1 MTELFSL
8 SGKRALVTGASGGIG
23 GAIAHR
29 FAEAGAQVA
38 LSGRREDALEAVK
51 AALAGSGHVSVPFA
65 LSDPATAGEL
75 WDKASEALGESPD
88 ILVNNAG
95 TNKDM
100 LHSRMKPEQWQEV
113 LDTNLSA
120 IFFLS
125 QAALRA
131 MTRARSGCIINI
143 SSVVAS
149 LGNAGQAN
157 YVAAKAGLEGLT
169 RTLAREVAPRGVTV
183 NAVAPGFIATQM
195 TEALPEAIREKF
207 ITQIPMG
214 KIGAPDDIA
223 AACVYLAAPAGAWIT
238 GQTLAVNGGMLMG

>member
-1 MTELFSL
+1 MFLCRFS
-8 SGKRALVTGASGGIG
+8 
-23 GAIAHR
+23 
-29 FAEAGAQVA
+29 
-38 LSGRREDALEAVK
+38 
-51 AALAGSGHVSVPFA
+51 

-75 WDKASEALGESPD
+75 WDKASEALGEPPE

-95 TNKDM
+95 TNRDM

-120 IFFLS
+120 VFFLS
-125 QAALRA
+125 QAALRT
-131 MTRARSGCIINI
+131 MTRARFGRIINI
-143 SSVVAS
+143 TSVVAS

-157 YVAAKAGLEGLT
+157 YVSAKAGLEGLT

-207 ITQIPMG
+207 IQQIPLG
-214 KIGAPDDIA
+214 KIGSPDDIA
-223 AACVYLAAPAGAWIT
+223 AACVYLSAPAGDWLT
-238 GQTLAVNGGMLMG
+238 GQTLAINGGMLMG